1 MSNATTIPSE
11 QPPLNGAMLW
21 VGAIV
26 LALANFL
33 AVLNMTIAN
42 VTVPNMAGALG
53 AGSSQGTWI
62 ITAYAVA
69 EAITVPLTGWLAARF
84 GAVRVFSLSVVMFGI
99 ASLLCGLSTSL
110 SMLLA
115 MRVLQGMAG
124 GPLLALSQTLLLR
137 IFPKEKAMQAM
148 GLWAMTTLLAPVAG
162 PVLGGWI
169 CDNWSWPWVYFI
181 NVPMALAFGAVAW
194 SLLKRYE
201 DPLIKLPVDKI
212 GFLLLVVWVAAL
224 QIMLDEGKDLDW
236 FSSDKIVGLAII
248 AVIGFLAFL
257 IWELTEKNP
266 IVDLRVFRHRGFS
279 ASMFV
284 LTLAFGAFFGLN
296 VLTPLWLQYNM
307 GYTTTWAG
315 LVVAW
320 GGVLSVVFSPIAANW
335 ANRFDARWLIFI
347 GCFWLG
353 ADTLWRSVATTDMDY
368 WTIVIPL
375 FFMGVGM
382 PMYYVPLTG
391 LAMGSVDESETA
403 SAAGLMNFIRTI
415 SGAFA
420 TSLVTTFWQDKSYI
434 AHDQLA
440 SIINPPPIAS
450 TLSTVV
456 PTELGQMGRE
466 ALNMAVTGQSLML
479 ATNGLMI
486 VIAIIFFIA
495 AFAIALAPKATRA
508 VDAAAI
514 GH

>member
-1 MSNATTIPSE
+1 MSNAPTAHNDKPA
-11 QPPLNGAMLW
+11 LHGAMLW

-42 VTVPNMAGALG
+42 VTQPNMAGALG
-53 AGSSQGTWI
+53 ASTSQGTWI

-69 EAITVPLTGWLAARF
+69 EAITVPLTGWLAGRF
-84 GAVRVFSLSVVMFGI
+84 GAVRVFSLAVLMFGVF
-99 ASLLCGLSTSL
+99 SLMCGISTSL
-110 SMLLA
+110 GMLLV
-115 MRVLQGMAG
+115 MRVFQGMAG

-137 IFPKEKAMQAM
+137 IFPKEKAMQAT

-181 NVPMALAFGAVAW
+181 NVPMALAFTVIAW
-194 SLLKRYE
+194 GLLKRYE
-201 DPLIKLPVDKI
+201 DPLVKNPIDTV
-212 GFLLLVVWVAAL
+212 GFILLVIWVGAL

-236 FSSDKIVGLAII
+236 FSSEEIRILAGV
-248 AVIGFLAFL
+248 AVIGFFSFL
-257 IWELTEKNP
+257 IWELTEAHP

-284 LTLAFGAFFGLN
+284 LALAFGSFFALN
-296 VLTPLWLQYNM
+296 VLTPLWLQYNLS
-307 GYTTTWAG
+307 YTTTWAG
-315 LVVAW
+315 IVVAW
-320 GGVLSVVFSPIAANW
+320 GGVLSVIFSPIAANLS
-335 ANRFDARWLIFI
+335 NRFDPRWLIFI

-353 ADTLWRSVATTDMDY
+353 GDTLWRAVATSDMDY
-368 WTIVIPL
+368 WSICLPL

-382 PMYYVPLTG
+382 PMYYVPITG
-391 LAMGSVDESETA
+391 LAMGSVEENEMA
-403 SAAGLMNFIRTI
+403 SAAGLMNFVRTI

-440 SIINPPPIAS
+440 NIVDPAQIAS
-450 TLSTVV
+450 ALIAIA
-456 PTELGQMGRE
+456 PTIPGQMGRE

-486 VIAIIFFIA
+486 AIAVVFFIS
-495 AFAIALAPKATRA
+495 AFTIALAPKPTRT
-508 VDAAAI
+508 VDAASV